1 MAVGRPKGRSVS
13 WVCVLRARIAVE
25 EDNLLGQFPDRRSVE
40 RLERESVRQSF
51 RQLATGFFPSP
62 AGGIQAVPP
71 YRPCQANVYRGFV
84 CMGGRTG
91 GRTGVPAWD
100 LRLSGELTNQ
110 WFHGVRVFV
119 P

>member
-71 YRPCQANVYRGFV
+71 YRPCQANEGMSFLWAVLKNSGSSCRMDGK
-84 CMGGRTG
+84 GAT
-91 GRTGVPAWD
+91 
-100 LRLSGELTNQ
+100 LRICWSC
-110 WFHGVRVFV
+110 
-119 P
+119 